1 MLLVCIKA
9 IIGRVRRMV
18 ASLLKVISSGIQD
31 ERLAF
36 KSTLYPFRKLWNKA
50 GRFTTRWERLDFE
63 NTPSFGNT
71 GFFRILRK
79 GHLVTRLYLVA
90 NMPDIYTIQAQATNQ
105 ARTQQGQPNAQAYPR
120 FGWTNSLG
128 HALVQQLTLDI
139 AANRVET
146 IDSRLL
152 EILDEFHTPL
162 EKVPV
167 VNELIKR
174 KDNGFTETSIGW
186 PQGGALGA
194 SLAAIQTAIT
204 NRTPLPLPYE
214 EKVVVPL
221 PFWFTRGDTGCAL
234 PIDAI
239 SMEDVRVGVTFRPF
253 NGLYYTP
260 TQIPDTTNADGAS
273 LVPLRDTKFY
283 VQDPIAVPNQTP
295 LSNTYGTIQMPAFL
309 PLGDCYIMA
318 EYVYL
323 DQNEANRFRLAD
335 LQVPV
340 VQHYAMNP
348 HDTQGLLNARIRLD
362 VPNPT
367 RDLYFMCNPYLAPA
381 YNAHFLATRDLTGN
395 QNTIPTNVQKPWW
408 PDAVGLYANRP
419 SMYKRPAFQL
429 SDSEPLSGYELSY
442 QGSLVR
448 YRTEAPALF
457 RSIVPSY
464 EQRKSPWVNRYY
476 YNLPLA
482 IQNGFTPFSRPC
494 GEANLDK
501 ITTRELVLQFR
512 TPYGN
517 TSGLNVGRFTVYV
530 FSETYNIL
538 RVYSGRAALMFSY

>member
-1 MLLVCIKA
+1 
-9 IIGRVRRMV
+9 MV
-18 ASLLKVISSGIQD
+18 ASLLKVIASGIQD

-36 KSTLYPFRKLWNKA
+36 KTTLYPFRKIWIKA

-63 NTPSFGNT
+63 NTPAFGNT

-79 GHLVTRLYLVA
+79 GHLVTRLYLIA
-90 NMPDIYTIQAQATNQ
+90 QMPDIFTIQAQATN
-105 ARTQQGQPNAQAYPR
+105 ASIANGGTQAYPR
-120 FGWTNSLG
+120 IGWTNSLG
-128 HALVQQLTLDI
+128 HALIQQLTLDI
-139 AANRVET
+139 AASRVET
-146 IDSRLL
+146 INSRLL

-167 VNELIKR
+167 INELIKR
-174 KDNGFTETSIGW
+174 KDRGFTETSHGW
-186 PQGGALGA
+186 PQGNALTE
-194 SLAAIQTAIT
+194 SLSAISSAIT
-204 NRTPLPLPYE
+204 NSTALPPSYQE
-214 EKVVVPL
+214 TVAVPL

-234 PIDAI
+234 PIDAM
-239 SMEDVRVGVTFRPF
+239 SMDEVRVGISFRGI

-260 TQIPDTTNADGAS
+260 TQVSNTSNLDGSS
-273 LVPLRDTKFY
+273 LWPLSGTSFY
-283 VQDPIAVPNQTP
+283 KQDPTQTPNQTP
-295 LSNTYGTIQMPAFL
+295 LSNQNGPIKMPLTL

-348 HDTQGLLNARIRLD
+348 YDTQGLQSASIRLD
-362 VPNPT
+362 IPNPT
-367 RDLYFMCNPYLAPA
+367 RDLYFMCNPFMASSH
-381 YNAHFLATRDLTGN
+381 NAHFLATRDMTGTV
-395 QNTIPTNVQKPWW
+395 NTLPTNTQYPWW

-419 SMYKRPAFQL
+419 STYMRPAFQL
-429 SDSEPLSGYELSY
+429 SDSEPISGYELTY

-448 YRTEAPALF
+448 FRTEGPALF
-457 RSIVPSY
+457 RSIIPSY

-482 IQNGFTPFSRPC
+482 IQNGFTPFSRPN

-501 ITTRELVLQFR
+501 ITNRDLVLRFR

-517 TSGLNVGRFTVYV
+517 TSGLNVGRFMVYV
-530 FSETYNIL
+530 YAETYNML
-538 RVYSGRAALMFSY
+538 RVYGGRAGMMFAY